1 MTNQENE
8 ITDSFNGQMSQS
20 SSFERRKKKD
30 FIYVDDI
37 ISQLEFTVN
46 VASEVLEN
54 DGMTNQEKEPAEDN
68 DVSIASQQ
76 DDVTSQQDEDDADRA
91 HELEEKLAKAE
102 KEVAS
107 VEVEKQPVAEDNVTK
122 EVAKTEE
129 SAPESLKEQT
139 PTEEPSSPREEVVTP
154 TKKFVKK
161 EIFSPFDDDVKP
173 LTYKQLSATPSRASQ
188 LPVWPPVHQSSSSS

>member
-1 MTNQENE
+1 M
-8 ITDSFNGQMSQS
+8 
-20 SSFERRKKKD
+20 
-30 FIYVDDI
+30 
-37 ISQLEFTVN
+37 VN

-54 DGMTNQEKEPAEDN
+54 DGMTNEEKE
-68 DVSIASQQ
+68 
-76 DDVTSQQDEDDADRA
+76 
-91 HELEEKLAKAE
+91 ELDEKLAKAE

-139 PTEEPSSPREEVVTP
+139 PTEEPSSPKEEVVTP

-188 LPVWPPVHQSSSSS
+188 LPVWPPIHHSSSSSESDEEDVEESRKEAEDLFLRRIKQPTVTQKFVPATTEVENGANGKCAKVTHPKRKLKLGIGYKDFAAA

>member
-68 DVSIASQQ
+68 DVSIVSQQ
-76 DDVTSQQDEDDADRA
+76 DDMTSQQDQDDTDQ
-91 HELEEKLAKAE
+91 ELEEKLAKAE
-102 KEVAS
+102 KEVAN

-122 EVAKTEE
+122 EVAPSEE
-129 SAPESLKEQT
+129 SAPEPLLKEQT
-139 PTEEPSSPREEVVTP
+139 PTEEPSSPKEEVVT
-154 TKKFVKK
+154 
-161 EIFSPFDDDVKP
+161 
-173 LTYKQLSATPSRASQ
+173 
-188 LPVWPPVHQSSSSS
+188 